1 MDGVQSLISSQLRLF
16 SAHITCLILL
26 ANCESGTD
34 YYCMYYDA
42 IPTTVVDTI
51 TPLAPESLKS
61 CTVKNPKIKD
71 IKSEVSNV
79 EDEFNFDIIVEIGV
93 TRERHIEYLIYD
105 TLNLV
110 GTVGGTLGLFVGF
123 SFYDFICMIIDL
135 FFDKL
140 EIDDEISVGGYR
152 NRLGISLLVPPGTTV
167 ATRTTNPQNQ
177 FLEEGCAISAKRHSP

>member
-1 MDGVQSLISSQLRLF
+1 MSANFHSFWQFFHYYLYL
-16 SAHITCLILL
+16 SAHITCLIPL
-26 ANCESGTD
+26 AICKSGED

-42 IPTTVVDTI
+42 IPTVVDVI

-71 IKSEVSNV
+71 IKSEVDNVEDV
-79 EDEFNFDIIVEIGV
+79 EDEFNFDIIVEIGA
-93 TRERHIEYLIYD
+93 TRERQIEYLIYD
-105 TLNLV
+105 TLSLV

-140 EIDDEISVGGYR
+140 KID
-152 NRLGISLLVPPGTTV
+152 
-167 ATRTTNPQNQ
+167 
-177 FLEEGCAISAKRHSP
+177 

>member
-1 MDGVQSLISSQLRLF
+1 MNGVQRLISSQLQLF

-42 IPTTVVDTI
+42 IPTTVVDVI

-71 IKSEVSNV
+71 IKSEVDNVEDV
-79 EDEFNFDIIVEIGV
+79 EDEFNFDIIVEIGA
-93 TRERHIEYLIYD
+93 TRERQIEYLIYD
-105 TLNLV
+105 TLSLV

-140 EIDDEISVGGYR
+140 KID
-152 NRLGISLLVPPGTTV
+152 
-167 ATRTTNPQNQ
+167 
-177 FLEEGCAISAKRHSP
+177 